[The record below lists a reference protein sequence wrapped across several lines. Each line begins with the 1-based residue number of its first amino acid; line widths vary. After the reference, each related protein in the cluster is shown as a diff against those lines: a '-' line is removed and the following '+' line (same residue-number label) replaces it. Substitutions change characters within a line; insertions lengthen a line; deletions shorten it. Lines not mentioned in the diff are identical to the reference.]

1 MTAQLVDAVELT
13 FLTPLSETR
22 LWRCAI
28 PQRRA
33 VESKAQNSRMPTGD
47 ESKRRKGIMLRPSI
61 KDIARM
67 ANVSH
72 PTVSRALL
80 NNPLVSA
87 KTGERI
93 RRIAQEAGYRPSA
106 VARGLLTRRTQTI
119 GVVVTT
125 VADPFAGAVFSGI
138 EQIAGDHG
146 YSVFLADSNADPER
160 ERKIVQAFAERRL
173 DGIIV
178 TSSRVGALY
187 LPLLSEMGV
196 PIVLVNNQFP
206 GTFAHAVMIGNVE
219 GSRAA
224 AKHLIDL
231 GHERIAYIGDQSG
244 FQSDAERFAGYR
256 AALKAARIP
265 FKQELVSHGDGKSE
279 AAIAAMN
286 KLLQLPVLPT
296 AVCCYNDMT
305 ALGALHAIH
314 SHGLRVPEDISVTGF
329 DDLFFASLT
338 QPPLTTVRQP
348 MNRMGQLAMES
359 LLRLMS
365 GEKMVGTIRVEP
377 ELVVRKSTMS
387 PRKTRTAGKSA
398 EAKRR

>member
-1 MTAQLVDAVELT
+1 MQTDM
-13 FLTPLSETR
+13 
-22 LWRCAI
+22 
-28 PQRRA
+28 
-33 VESKAQNSRMPTGD
+33 ESNKPDST
-47 ESKRRKGIMLRPSI
+47 MLRPSI
-61 KDIARM
+61 KDIARL

-80 NNPLVSA
+80 NNPLVSK

-93 RRIAQEAGYRPSA
+93 RRIAKEAGYRPSA

-138 EQIAGDHG
+138 EQTAGDHG
-146 YSVFLADSNADPER
+146 YSVFLADSNADPDR

-187 LPLLSEMGV
+187 LPLLAEMGV

-206 GTFAHAVMIGNVE
+206 GAFAHAVMIGNVE
-219 GSRAA
+219 GSRAV
-224 AKHLIDL
+224 AKHLIAL
-231 GHERIAYIGDQSG
+231 GHQRIAYIGDQSG
-244 FQSDAERFAGYR
+244 FQSDTERFAGYR
-256 AALKAARIP
+256 AALKAAQIP
-265 FKQELVSHGDGKSE
+265 FKEELVCHGDGKAE
-279 AAIAAMN
+279 AATLAMSR
-286 KLLQLPVLPT
+286 LLQLHELPT

-314 SHGLRVPEDISVTGF
+314 SHGLRVPDDVSVTGF
-329 DDLFFASLT
+329 DDLFFASYT

-348 MNRMGQLAMES
+348 MYRMGQLAMDS
-359 LLRLMS
+359 LLSLMS
-365 GEKMVGTIRVEP
+365 GKKMVGTIRVAP
-377 ELVVRKSTMS
+377 ELVVRKSTAS
-387 PRKTRTAGKSA
+387 PRKSGAPGKPAAGSN
-398 EAKRR
+398 RR

>member
-1 MTAQLVDAVELT
+1 
-13 FLTPLSETR
+13 
-22 LWRCAI
+22 
-28 PQRRA
+28 
-33 VESKAQNSRMPTGD
+33 
-47 ESKRRKGIMLRPSI
+47 
-61 KDIARM
+61 
-67 ANVSH
+67 
-72 PTVSRALL
+72 
-80 NNPLVSA
+80 
-87 KTGERI
+87 
-93 RRIAQEAGYRPSA
+93 
-106 VARGLLTRRTQTI
+106 
-119 GVVVTT
+119 
-125 VADPFAGAVFSGI
+125 
-138 EQIAGDHG
+138 
-146 YSVFLADSNADPER
+146 
-160 ERKIVQAFAERRL
+160 
-173 DGIIV
+173 
-178 TSSRVGALY
+178 
-187 LPLLSEMGV
+187 
-196 PIVLVNNQFP
+196 
-206 GTFAHAVMIGNVE
+206 
-219 GSRAA
+219 
-224 AKHLIDL
+224 
-231 GHERIAYIGDQSG
+231 
-244 FQSDAERFAGYR
+244 
-256 AALKAARIP
+256 
-265 FKQELVSHGDGKSE
+265 VSHGDGKSE